1 MVKFASALLAGLA
14 VSAVLAGQADAA
26 GKKIG
31 VSWWSAADSSQAGVS
46 VEAAVKGAG
55 DSYVAMD
62 AQSSAAK
69 QLADLRS
76 LVEQGVDALI
86 VKAGD
91 AQALAPAIDEAL
103 AKNIPMIAYGS
114 PLENA
119 GVLHVGFDEN
129 ATGRLQADAVF
140 DLKPEGSYAFIKGAT
155 GDAVAERI
163 VAGQMEGLVEPMKSG
178 AIRSIAEIYSDGA
191 QPNSARRTM
200 EQILTA
206 NDNQV
211 EAVFT
216 TDDTIAGGVVQAL
229 EAQGLDGPVAVAGQ
243 GGSPEALNR
252 IALGTQAVTVFQD
265 VRELGKAA
273 GRIATGLAGGET
285 IAAVAGVSDYTTQ
298 AGTTVKAV
306 LVPPTALT
314 RENLKIGIDAGLASA
329 ADVCEGVAPGAL
341 PACP

>member
-1 MVKFASALLAGLA
+1 MVKFGSALLAGLA
-14 VSAVLAGQADAA
+14 VSAFLAGQADAA

-31 VSWWSAADSSQAGVS
+31 VSWWSAADSSQAGAS

-62 AQSSAAK
+62 AQSSSAK
-69 QLADLRS
+69 QLADVRS
-76 LVEQGVDALI
+76 LIEQGVSALI
-86 VKAGD
+86 VKTTETE
-91 AQALAPAIDEAL
+91 ALAPAIEEAL
-103 AKNIPMIAYGS
+103 AKNIPVIAYGS
-114 PLENA
+114 PFENA
-119 GVLHVGFDEN
+119 GVLHVGFDKK

-155 GDAVAERI
+155 GDAAAESI
-163 VAGQMEGLVEPMKSG
+163 VAGQMEELAQALKSG
-178 AIRSIAEIYSDGA
+178 AIRSIAEIFTDGA
-191 QPNSARRTM
+191 QPTSARRTM

-229 EAQGLDGPVAVAGQ
+229 AAQGLDGPVAVAGQ

-265 VRELGKAA
+265 ARELAKVA
-273 GRIATGLAGGET
+273 GRIASELAAGETVGDLAGVT
-285 IAAVAGVSDYTTQ
+285 DQTTPG
-298 AGTTVKAV
+298 GTTVKAV